1 MEDDNDAL
9 ELREHME
16 HAVEHGAETEHGQGW
31 RRYLA
36 LSTAL
41 IAVCAAIASLL
52 SGQYANEAILE
63 KNNAI
68 LNTSKAT
75 DIWNLYQSKGLKKN
89 LDDAFFRQYGD
100 SALAREAHR
109 YQTQQD
115 SIATSARGFEQ
126 KTEEADQ
133 KSDLLMEHHH
143 KLAISVTLFQ
153 IAIALSAIG
162 ALLSQKYVWYG
173 SLALAVGGAVLLF
186 VGWV

>member
-9 ELREHME
+9 ELREHLE
-16 HAVEHGAETEHGQGW
+16 HAVEHSTEHGQGW

-68 LNTSKAT
+68 LSTSRAT

-89 LDDAFFRQYGD
+89 LDDAFFRQYHD
-100 SALAREAHR
+100 SSLAKEAYR
-109 YQTQQD
+109 YHLQQD
-115 SIATSARGFEQ
+115 SIALAARAFEQ
-126 KTEEADQ
+126 KTKEADTR
-133 KSDLLMEHHH
+133 SDLLMEHHH
-143 KLAISVTLFQ
+143 KLAIAVTLFQ
-153 IAIALSAIG
+153 IAIALSAIA
-162 ALLSQKYVWYG
+162 ALLSQKFVWYG
-173 SLALAVGGAVLLF
+173 SLALAVAGAVLLV

>member
-1 MEDDNDAL
+1 MEDENDSL
-9 ELREHME
+9 ELQEDIEHE
-16 HAVEHGAETEHGQGW
+16 EAHGHGW

-100 SALAREAHR
+100 SALAREAYR
-109 YQTQQD
+109 YHLQQD
-115 SIATSARGFEQ
+115 SIALDARE
-126 KTEEADQ
+126 
-133 KSDLLMEHHH
+133 
-143 KLAISVTLFQ
+143 
-153 IAIALSAIG
+153 
-162 ALLSQKYVWYG
+162 Y
-173 SLALAVGGAVLLF
+173 
-186 VGWV
+186 